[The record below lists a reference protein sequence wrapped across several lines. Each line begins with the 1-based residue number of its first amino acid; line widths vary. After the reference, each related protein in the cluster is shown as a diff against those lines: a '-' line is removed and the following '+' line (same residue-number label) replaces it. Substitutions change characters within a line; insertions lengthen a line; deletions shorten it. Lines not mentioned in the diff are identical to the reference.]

1 LYFSCVF
8 EEPNGCLVP
17 IAVVSMN
24 WEYDEL
30 SLALPKRAGIAA
42 RSQDAGPA

>member
-1 LYFSCVF
+1 MSSSRWIAD
-8 EEPNGCLVP
+8 

-24 WEYDEL
+24 WEDDRDEL

-42 RSQDAGPA
+42 RLHDAGAP